1 MKIKNQW
8 DLKRNI
14 KTERER
20 KENQRGNWPVICV
33 YEAVNGFPRW
43 TGAIFHLNPLRSPT
57 FLRRSNA
64 WDLTHREVLELCRN
78 FVDAGASRMFWS
90 WSKQDVL
97 ELKQKGRGVS
107 SRKLWSFVL
116 FGWEPL
122 LKLPYSNRV
131 FLLVGDKRLFGTEL
145 TLELLCQPMKT

>member
-90 WSKQDVL
+90 WSKM
-97 ELKQKGRGVS
+97 E
-107 SRKLWSFVL
+107 SF
-116 FGWEPL
+116 FQE
-122 LKLPYSNRV
+122 
-131 FLLVGDKRLFGTEL
+131 
-145 TLELLCQPMKT
+145 TLEDSFFEEPMRFPSSSFLCLPLGVGQLQKRPPFFIFFSASRTKRGPHERIIDAG